1 MSYIVFLTHFL
12 SYKLLFLYLLSTIK
26 RMCPSFGHGM
36 LTQTRAF
43 THIPHLACHI
53 IMHELK
59 NIEKTKKTNRSANL
73 TTLWKYINNFH
84 ITSVSKFKIKDIQW
98 NLK

>member
-1 MSYIVFLTHFL
+1 MSYVVYLTHFL

-43 THIPHLACHI
+43 THVPHLACYI

-59 NIEKTKKTNRSANL
+59 TKKDKRSANL
-73 TTLWKYINNFH
+73 TIVQKCVCNFH
-84 ITSVSKFKIKDIQW
+84 T
-98 NLK
+98 L

>member
-1 MSYIVFLTHFL
+1 
-12 SYKLLFLYLLSTIK
+12 
-26 RMCPSFGHGM
+26 MCPSFGHGM

-84 ITSVSKFKIKDIQW
+84 TAWPYERIEIQ
-98 NLK
+98 NQRHSMESEEGI

>member
-1 MSYIVFLTHFL
+1 MSYVVYLTHFL

-43 THIPHLACHI
+43 THVPHLACYI

-59 NIEKTKKTNRSANL
+59 TK
-73 TTLWKYINNFH
+73 
-84 ITSVSKFKIKDIQW
+84 KIKDLPILQLYK
-98 NLK
+98 NMFVIVVHFIL